1 MTDVEESAAL
11 RQRNP
16 SSANNEGKHR
26 PPPPSGLPAHHPINL
41 IYRTSV
47 IGGSLYLLHTMK
59 VFMTVM
65 RGPDVRHG
73 WFKLGLAASV
83 GIQIV
88 KGYMELYDGKYK
100 NRKIEYKNYRH
111 ETHALIFL
119 FLFASL
125 SFHVSLLPAY
135 GGAKTIFILV
145 LVGWGVL
152 LQIALLFP
160 TWVQNILGIA
170 SMTFLLQQ
178 YQ

>member
-1 MTDVEESAAL
+1 MKDVEESATL

-16 SSANNEGKHR
+16 SSGNNEGKHQPR
-26 PPPPSGLPAHHPINL
+26 PPHGIPAKHPINIL
-41 IYRTSV
+41 YRIAV
-47 IGGSLYLLHTMK
+47 IGGSLYFLHTEE
-59 VFMTVM
+59 VFMTIM
-65 RGPDVRHG
+65 RGVEVQHAF
-73 WFKLGLAASV
+73 FKLGLAASV
-83 GIQIV
+83 AIQIV
-88 KGYMELYDGKYK
+88 KGYIELYDGKSK

-125 SFHVSLLPAY
+125 SFHVSLWPAY
-135 GGAKTIFILV
+135 GAKTIFILF

-152 LQIALLFP
+152 LQIALLVP
-160 TWVQNILGIA
+160 TWAQNLLGIV